1 LIVKKAAARAGL
13 DPTNVFP
20 QGLRVG
26 MITITAINGA
36 EERDIAKVSGHSS
49 TAVLQRY
56 VRDADL
62 FRNNA
67 SARLGL

>member
-1 LIVKKAAARAGL
+1 MKEAAARAGL

-20 QGLRVG
+20 HGLRVG
-26 MITITAINGA
+26 MITTTAVNGA
-36 EERDIAKVSGHSS
+36 EERDIAKVSGLRS
-49 TAVLQRY
+49 TAVLHRD

>member
-1 LIVKKAAARAGL
+1 
-13 DPTNVFP
+13 
-20 QGLRVG
+20 

-49 TAVLQRY
+49 TAVLHRY